1 MPTESPPLK
10 RGERGWKAATFVI
23 FVGTGITY
31 ASWVTRTPAIRS
43 SLGVGTGDMGLIILG
58 LSIGSMAGLLL
69 AGPVVARVG
78 ARHVIT
84 AAATIA
90 SLGLLTVGLGSG
102 FAIAA
107 LVGLGLA
114 FTGAGFGMCE
124 VALNVEGAA
133 IEKRMGRS
141 FLPSLHGAF
150 SLGTLAGAGLGA
162 IAELLDVPVP
172 VHLGVLAAVVLVA
185 SGSVVALL
193 PAASGRDVTRTRARP
208 SASANATVWRDT
220 RIVLLGLIALG
231 MAFAE
236 GSANDWLPLG
246 IVDGYGVASSTGAA
260 FYVVFVAAMTS
271 GRLLGGRVVDRYGRA
286 VTVRWSA
293 VLAVA
298 GVLTV
303 ILSGNL
309 ILAAVGCALWGV
321 GVALGFPLALS
332 AAAESDEDSARRVSA
347 VSTLG
352 YMAFLVGPP
361 LLGLLGE
368 QFGLLQA
375 FYVVLAGAVL
385 AGLVASAARETAA
398 RDPGIFQAPPPLETQ
413 ECLQHPGIR
422 Q

>member
-1 MPTESPPLK
+1 MPTQSPPLK

-43 SLGVGTGDMGLIILG
+43 SLGVDTGDMGLIILG

-69 AGPVVARVG
+69 AGPVVARIG
-78 ARHVIT
+78 ARHVIA
-84 AAATIA
+84 AAATVA
-90 SLGLLTVGLGSG
+90 SLGLFTVGLGSG
-102 FAIAA
+102 VAIAA

-162 IAELLDVPVP
+162 VAELLDVPVP
-172 VHLGVLAAVVLVA
+172 VHLGVLAVVVLVT
-185 SGSVVALL
+185 SVSVVALL
-193 PAASGRDVTRTRARP
+193 PPATGREAGRTRRRSGTSGGP
-208 SASANATVWRDT
+208 TIWRDT

-246 IVDGYGVASSTGAA
+246 IVDGYGVGSATGAA
-260 FYVVFVAAMTS
+260 FYAVFVAAMTS
-271 GRLLGGRVVDRYGRA
+271 GRLLGGRVVDRYGHSA
-286 VTVRWSA
+286 TVRWSA
-293 VLAVA
+293 ALAVA
-298 GVLTV
+298 GDLIV
-303 ILSGNL
+303 ILAGNL
-309 ILAAVGCALWGV
+309 VLAALGCALWGV

-332 AAAESDEDSARRVSA
+332 AAADSGAGAARRVSA

-385 AGLVASAARETAA
+385 AGLVASAAGETRE
-398 RDPGIFQAPPPLETQ
+398 REESPLAE
-413 ECLQHPGIR
+413 ERIGSR
-422 Q
+422 

>member
-1 MPTESPPLK
+1 MPTQSPPLK

-69 AGPVVARVG
+69 AGPVVARIG
-78 ARHVIT
+78 ARHVIA
-84 AAATIA
+84 AAATVA
-90 SLGLLTVGLGSG
+90 SLGLFTVGLGSG
-102 FAIAA
+102 VAIAA

-162 IAELLDVPVP
+162 VAELLDVPVP
-172 VHLGVLAAVVLVA
+172 VHLGVLAVVVLV
-185 SGSVVALL
+185 SSVSVVALL
-193 PAASGRDVTRTRARP
+193 PPATGREAGRTRRRSGTSGGP
-208 SASANATVWRDT
+208 TIWRDT

-246 IVDGYGVASSTGAA
+246 IVDGYGVGSATGAA

-271 GRLLGGRVVDRYGRA
+271 GRLLGGRVVDRYGRSA
-286 VTVRWSA
+286 TVRWSA
-293 VLAVA
+293 ALAVA
-298 GVLTV
+298 GVLIV
-303 ILSGNL
+303 ILAGNL
-309 ILAAVGCALWGV
+309 VLAALGCALWGV

-332 AAAESDEDSARRVSA
+332 AAADSGADAARRVSA

-385 AGLVASAARETAA
+385 AGLVASAAGETRETE
-398 RDPGIFQAPPPLETQ
+398 DFPLAE
-413 ECLQHPGIR
+413 EWIGSK
-422 Q
+422 

>member
-1 MPTESPPLK
+1 VPTQSPPLK

-69 AGPVVARVG
+69 AGPVVARIG
-78 ARHVIT
+78 ARHVIA
-84 AAATIA
+84 AAATVA
-90 SLGLLTVGLGSG
+90 SLGLFTVGLGSG
-102 FAIAA
+102 VAIAA

-162 IAELLDVPVP
+162 VAELLDVPVP
-172 VHLGVLAAVVLVA
+172 VHLGVLAVVVLV
-185 SGSVVALL
+185 SSVSVVALL
-193 PAASGRDVTRTRARP
+193 PPATGREAGRTRRRSGTSGGP
-208 SASANATVWRDT
+208 TIWRDT

-246 IVDGYGVASSTGAA
+246 IVDGYGVGSATGAA

-271 GRLLGGRVVDRYGRA
+271 GRLLGGRVVDRYGRSA
-286 VTVRWSA
+286 TVRWSA
-293 VLAVA
+293 ALAVA
-298 GVLTV
+298 GVLIV
-303 ILSGNL
+303 ILAGNL
-309 ILAAVGCALWGV
+309 VLAALGCALWGV

-332 AAAESDEDSARRVSA
+332 AAADSGADAARRVSA

-385 AGLVASAARETAA
+385 AGLVASAAGETRETE
-398 RDPGIFQAPPPLETQ
+398 DFPLAE
-413 ECLQHPGIR
+413 EWIGSK
-422 Q
+422 

>member
-398 RDPGIFQAPPPLETQ
+398 RDPGIRTTLTP
-413 ECLQHPGIR
+413 CG
-422 Q
+422 

>member
-10 RGERGWKAATFVI
+10 RGERGWKTATFVI

-69 AGPVVARVG
+69 AGPVVARIG

-84 AAATIA
+84 AAATVA
-90 SLGLLTVGLGSG
+90 SLGLFTVGLGSG
-102 FAIAA
+102 VAIAA

-162 IAELLDVPVP
+162 IAELFDVPVP
-172 VHLGVLAAVVLVA
+172 VHLGVLAVVVLGSSV
-185 SGSVVALL
+185 SVVALL
-193 PAASGRDVTRTRARP
+193 PPATGREVGRTRRRSGTSGGP
-208 SASANATVWRDT
+208 TIWRDT

-246 IVDGYGVASSTGAA
+246 IVDGYGVGSATGAA

-271 GRLLGGRVVDRYGRA
+271 ARLLGGRVVDRYGRA
-286 VTVRWSA
+286 ATVRWSA
-293 VLAVA
+293 ALAVA
-298 GVLTV
+298 GVLIV
-303 ILSGNL
+303 ILAGNL
-309 ILAAVGCALWGV
+309 VLAAFGCAVWGV

-332 AAAESDEDSARRVSA
+332 AAADSGADAARRVSA

-385 AGLVASAARETAA
+385 AGLVASKAGETRETEESPLA
-398 RDPGIFQAPPPLETQ
+398 RV
-413 ECLQHPGIR
+413 R
-422 Q
+422 

>member
-10 RGERGWKAATFVI
+10 RGERGWKTATFVI

-69 AGPVVARVG
+69 AGPVVARIG

-84 AAATIA
+84 AAATVA
-90 SLGLLTVGLGSG
+90 SLGLFTVGLGSG
-102 FAIAA
+102 VAIAA

-172 VHLGVLAAVVLVA
+172 VHLGVLAVVVIV
-185 SGSVVALL
+185 SSVSVVALL
-193 PAASGRDVTRTRARP
+193 PPATGREVGRTRRR
-208 SASANATVWRDT
+208 SGTSGLTIWRDT

-246 IVDGYGVASSTGAA
+246 IVDGYGVGSATGAA

-271 GRLLGGRVVDRYGRA
+271 GRLLGGRVVDRYGRSA
-286 VTVRWSA
+286 TVRWSA
-293 VLAVA
+293 ALAVA
-298 GVLTV
+298 GVLIV
-303 ILSGNL
+303 ILAGNL
-309 ILAAVGCALWGV
+309 VLAALGCVLWGA

-332 AAAESDEDSARRVSA
+332 AAADSGADAARRVSA

-385 AGLVASAARETAA
+385 AGLVASATGETRETEES
-398 RDPGIFQAPPPLETQ
+398 PLA
-413 ECLQHPGIR
+413 CVR
-422 Q
+422 

>member
-1 MPTESPPLK
+1 MPTESPTLK
-10 RGERGWKAATFVI
+10 HGERGWKTATFVI

-69 AGPVVARVG
+69 AGPVVARIG

-84 AAATIA
+84 AAAAVA
-90 SLGLLTVGLGSG
+90 SLGLFTVGLGSG
-102 FAIAA
+102 VAIAA

-162 IAELLDVPVP
+162 IAELFDIPVP
-172 VHLGVLAAVVLVA
+172 LHLGVLAVVVLVS

-193 PAASGRDVTRTRARP
+193 PPATGREITRPRRRAGISGGL
-208 SASANATVWRDT
+208 TVWRDT

-246 IVDGYGVASSTGAA
+246 IVDGYGVGSATGAA

-271 GRLLGGRVVDRYGRA
+271 GRLLGGRVVDRYGRS
-286 VTVRWSA
+286 VTVRCSA
-293 VLAVA
+293 ALAVA
-298 GVLTV
+298 GILTV
-303 ILSGNL
+303 ILAGNL

-332 AAAESDEDSARRVSA
+332 AAADSGADAARRVSA

-385 AGLVASAARETAA
+385 AGLVASAAGEARET
-398 RDPGIFQAPPPLETQ
+398 DEVPLAEEQ
-413 ECLQHPGIR
+413 ICSK
-422 Q
+422 

>member
-1 MPTESPPLK
+1 
-10 RGERGWKAATFVI
+10 
-23 FVGTGITY
+23 
-31 ASWVTRTPAIRS
+31 
-43 SLGVGTGDMGLIILG
+43 
-58 LSIGSMAGLLL
+58 
-69 AGPVVARVG
+69 
-78 ARHVIT
+78 
-84 AAATIA
+84 
-90 SLGLLTVGLGSG
+90 
-102 FAIAA
+102 
-107 LVGLGLA
+107 
-114 FTGAGFGMCE
+114 
-124 VALNVEGAA
+124 
-133 IEKRMGRS
+133 
-141 FLPSLHGAF
+141 
-150 SLGTLAGAGLGA
+150 
-162 IAELLDVPVP
+162 
-172 VHLGVLAAVVLVA
+172 
-185 SGSVVALL
+185 
-193 PAASGRDVTRTRARP
+193 
-208 SASANATVWRDT
+208 
-220 RIVLLGLIALG
+220 

-332 AAAESDEDSARRVSA
+332 AAAESDEDYARRVSA
-347 VSTLG
+347 VPTLG

-375 FYVVLAGAVL
+375 FYVVLAG
-385 AGLVASAARETAA
+385 LVAGAARETAA
-398 RDPGIFQAPPPLETQ
+398 RDPGIRTTLTP
-413 ECLQHPGIR
+413 CG
-422 Q
+422 

>member
-10 RGERGWKAATFVI
+10 RGERGWKTATFVI
-23 FVGTGITY
+23 FVGTGLTY

-69 AGPVVARVG
+69 AGPVVARIG

-84 AAATIA
+84 AAATVA
-90 SLGLLTVGLGSG
+90 SLGLFTVGLGSG
-102 FAIAA
+102 VAIAA

-162 IAELLDVPVP
+162 IAELFDVPVP
-172 VHLGVLAAVVLVA
+172 VHLGVLAVVVVG
-185 SGSVVALL
+185 SSVSVVALL
-193 PAASGRDVTRTRARP
+193 PPATGREVGRTRRRSGTSGGP
-208 SASANATVWRDT
+208 TVWRGS

-246 IVDGYGVASSTGAA
+246 IVDGYGVGSATGAA

-286 VTVRWSA
+286 ATVRWSA
-293 VLAVA
+293 ALAVA
-298 GVLTV
+298 GVLIV
-303 ILSGNL
+303 ILAGNL
-309 ILAAVGCALWGV
+309 VLAAFGCALWGV

-332 AAAESDEDSARRVSA
+332 AAADSGADAARRVSA

-385 AGLVASAARETAA
+385 AGLVASAAGETRETEESPLA
-398 RDPGIFQAPPPLETQ
+398 RV
-413 ECLQHPGIR
+413 R
-422 Q
+422 

>member
-1 MPTESPPLK
+1 MPTESSQLK
-10 RGERGWKAATFVI
+10 RGERGWRLATFVI

-84 AAATIA
+84 AAATVA

-172 VHLGVLAAVVLVA
+172 VHLGVLAVVVLVA

-193 PAASGRDVTRTRARP
+193 PPASGREVTRTRRRT
-208 SASANATVWRDT
+208 SASRNATVWRET

-246 IVDGYGVASSTGAA
+246 IVDGYGVTSSTGAV

-298 GVLTV
+298 GILTV
-303 ILSGNL
+303 ILAGDL
-309 ILAAVGCALWGV
+309 VLAALGCALWGV

-332 AAAESDEDSARRVSA
+332 AAAESNADAARRVSA
-347 VSTLG
+347 ASTLG

-385 AGLVASAARETAA
+385 AGLVAGAAGQTRETEESALA
-398 RDPGIFQAPPPLETQ
+398 
-413 ECLQHPGIR
+413 HVN
-422 Q
+422 

>member
-1 MPTESPPLK
+1 MPTESSQLK
-10 RGERGWKAATFVI
+10 RGERGWRLATFVI

-84 AAATIA
+84 AAATVA

-172 VHLGVLAAVVLVA
+172 VHLGVLAVVVLVA

-193 PAASGRDVTRTRARP
+193 PPASGREVTRTRRRT
-208 SASANATVWRDT
+208 SASRNATVWRET

-246 IVDGYGVASSTGAA
+246 IVDGYGVTSSTGAV

-298 GVLTV
+298 GILTV
-303 ILSGNL
+303 ILAGDL
-309 ILAAVGCALWGV
+309 VLAALGCALWGV

-332 AAAESDEDSARRVSA
+332 AAAESNADAARRVSA

-385 AGLVASAARETAA
+385 AGLVAGAAGQTRETEESALA
-398 RDPGIFQAPPPLETQ
+398 
-413 ECLQHPGIR
+413 HVK
-422 Q
+422 

>member
-1 MPTESPPLK
+1 MPTQSPPLK

-69 AGPVVARVG
+69 AGPVVARIG

-84 AAATIA
+84 AAATVA
-90 SLGLLTVGLGSG
+90 SLGLFTVGLGSG
-102 FAIAA
+102 VAIAA

-162 IAELLDVPVP
+162 VAELLDVPVP
-172 VHLGVLAAVVLVA
+172 VHLGVLAVVVLV
-185 SGSVVALL
+185 SSVSVVALL
-193 PAASGRDVTRTRARP
+193 PPATGREAGRTRRRSGTSGGP
-208 SASANATVWRDT
+208 TIWRDT

-246 IVDGYGVASSTGAA
+246 IVDGYGVGSATGAA

-286 VTVRWSA
+286 ATVRWSA
-293 VLAVA
+293 ALAVA
-298 GVLTV
+298 GVLIV
-303 ILSGNL
+303 ILAGNL
-309 ILAAVGCALWGV
+309 VLAALGCALWGV

-332 AAAESDEDSARRVSA
+332 AAADSGADAARRVSA

-385 AGLVASAARETAA
+385 AGLVASKAGETRETEESPLA
-398 RDPGIFQAPPPLETQ
+398 RV
-413 ECLQHPGIR
+413 R
-422 Q
+422 

>member
-1 MPTESPPLK
+1 MPTRSPPLK

-69 AGPVVARVG
+69 AGPVVARIG
-78 ARHVIT
+78 ARHVIA
-84 AAATIA
+84 AAATVA
-90 SLGLLTVGLGSG
+90 SLGLFTVGLGSG
-102 FAIAA
+102 VAIAA

-162 IAELLDVPVP
+162 VAELLDVPVP
-172 VHLGVLAAVVLVA
+172 VHLGVLAVVVLV
-185 SGSVVALL
+185 SSVSVVALL
-193 PAASGRDVTRTRARP
+193 PPATGREAGRTRRRSGTSGGP
-208 SASANATVWRDT
+208 TIWRDT

-246 IVDGYGVASSTGAA
+246 IVDGYGVGSATGAA

-271 GRLLGGRVVDRYGRA
+271 GRLLGGRVVDRYGRSA
-286 VTVRWSA
+286 TVRWSA
-293 VLAVA
+293 ALAVA
-298 GVLTV
+298 GVLIV
-303 ILSGNL
+303 ILAGNL
-309 ILAAVGCALWGV
+309 VLAALGCALWGV

-332 AAAESDEDSARRVSA
+332 AAADSGADAARRVSA

-385 AGLVASAARETAA
+385 AGLVASAAGETRETE
-398 RDPGIFQAPPPLETQ
+398 DLPLAE
-413 ECLQHPGIR
+413 EWIGSR
-422 Q
+422 

>member
-43 SLGVGTGDMGLIILG
+43 SLGVGTGGMGLIILG

-114 FTGAGFGMCE
+114 LTGAGFGMCE

-150 SLGTLAGAGLGA
+150 SLGTLAGAGLGRSPNCSTSRCPC
-162 IAELLDVPVP
+162 ISGCSPPSSWWRAEVSWLCCRRRPDETSRA
-172 VHLGVLAAVVLVA
+172 HA
-185 SGSVVALL
+185 
-193 PAASGRDVTRTRARP
+193 RDRVRPRTRRSGGTP
-208 SASANATVWRDT
+208 
-220 RIVLLGLIALG
+220 
-231 MAFAE
+231 
-236 GSANDWLPLG
+236 GS
-246 IVDGYGVASSTGAA
+246 S
-260 FYVVFVAAMTS
+260 
-271 GRLLGGRVVDRYGRA
+271 
-286 VTVRWSA
+286 
-293 VLAVA
+293 
-298 GVLTV
+298 
-303 ILSGNL
+303 
-309 ILAAVGCALWGV
+309 C
-321 GVALGFPLALS
+321 
-332 AAAESDEDSARRVSA
+332 SD
-347 VSTLG
+347 
-352 YMAFLVGPP
+352 
-361 LLGLLGE
+361 
-368 QFGLLQA
+368 
-375 FYVVLAGAVL
+375 
-385 AGLVASAARETAA
+385 
-398 RDPGIFQAPPPLETQ
+398 
-413 ECLQHPGIR
+413 
-422 Q
+422 

>member
-43 SLGVGTGDMGLIILG
+43 SLGVDTGDMGLIILG

-69 AGPVVARVG
+69 AGPIVARVG

-193 PAASGRDVTRTRARP
+193 PPASGRDVTRTRTRP
-208 SASANATVWRDT
+208 SASGNTTVWRDT

-309 ILAAVGCALWGV
+309 ILAAAGCALWGV

-413 ECLQHPGIR
+413 ECLQHPGFR

>member
-1 MPTESPPLK
+1 M
-10 RGERGWKAATFVI
+10 ATFVI

-31 ASWVTRTPAIRS
+31 ASWVTRTPAIRT

-58 LSIGSMAGLLL
+58 LSIGSMAGLLC
-69 AGPVVARVG
+69 AGPIVARIG

-84 AAATIA
+84 AAATVA
-90 SLGLLTVGLGSG
+90 SLGLLTVGIGSG
-102 FAIAA
+102 VAIAA
-107 LVGLGLA
+107 LVALGLA

-124 VALNVEGAA
+124 VALNIEGAA

-172 VHLGVLAAVVLVA
+172 LHLGVLAAVVLVS

-193 PAASGRDVTRTRARP
+193 PPASGREVTRTRRRAGL
-208 SASANATVWRDT
+208 SGSLAIWRDT

-246 IVDGYGVASSTGAA
+246 IVDGYGVDSATGAA
-260 FYVVFVAAMTS
+260 FYVVFVAAMTA
-271 GRLLGGRVVDRYGRA
+271 GRLLGGRVVDKYGRA

-293 VLAVA
+293 ALAVV
-298 GVLTV
+298 GILTV
-303 ILSGNL
+303 ILSGHL
-309 ILAAVGCALWGV
+309 VLAALGCALWGV
-321 GVALGFPLALS
+321 GVALGFPLAMS
-332 AAAESDEDSARRVSA
+332 AAAESGDDAARRVST

-352 YMAFLVGPP
+352 YLAFLVGPP

-368 QFGLLQA
+368 QFGLLHT

-385 AGLVASAARETAA
+385 AGLVAGAAAESREAEES
-398 RDPGIFQAPPPLETQ
+398 PLAE
-413 ECLQHPGIR
+413 ERICSK
-422 Q
+422 

>member
-1 MPTESPPLK
+1 MPTQSPPLK

-69 AGPVVARVG
+69 AGPVVARIG

-84 AAATIA
+84 AAATVA
-90 SLGLLTVGLGSG
+90 SLGLFTVGLGSG
-102 FAIAA
+102 VAIAA

-162 IAELLDVPVP
+162 VAELLDVPVP
-172 VHLGVLAAVVLVA
+172 VHLGVLAVVVLV
-185 SGSVVALL
+185 SSVSVVALL
-193 PAASGRDVTRTRARP
+193 PPATGREAGRTRRRSGTSGGP
-208 SASANATVWRDT
+208 TIWRDT

-246 IVDGYGVASSTGAA
+246 IVDGYGVGSATGAA

-271 GRLLGGRVVDRYGRA
+271 GRLLGGRVVDRYGRSA
-286 VTVRWSA
+286 TVRWSA
-293 VLAVA
+293 ALAVA
-298 GVLTV
+298 GVLIV
-303 ILSGNL
+303 ILAGNL
-309 ILAAVGCALWGV
+309 VLAALGCALWGV

-332 AAAESDEDSARRVSA
+332 AAADSGADAARRVSA

-385 AGLVASAARETAA
+385 AGLVASAAGETRETE
-398 RDPGIFQAPPPLETQ
+398 DFPLAE
-413 ECLQHPGIR
+413 EWIGSR
-422 Q
+422 

>member
-1 MPTESPPLK
+1 MPIESPPLK
-10 RGERGWKAATFVI
+10 RGERGWKMATFVI

-31 ASWVTRTPAIRS
+31 ASWVTRTPAIRT

-58 LSIGSMAGLLL
+58 LSIGSMEGLLC
-69 AGPVVARVG
+69 AGPVVARIG

-84 AAATIA
+84 AAATVA
-90 SLGLLTVGLGSG
+90 SLGLLTVGIGSG
-102 FAIAA
+102 VAIAA
-107 LVGLGLA
+107 LVALGLA

-124 VALNVEGAA
+124 VALNIEGAA

-172 VHLGVLAAVVLVA
+172 LHLGVLAAVVLVS

-193 PAASGRDVTRTRARP
+193 PPASGREVTRTRRRAGL
-208 SASANATVWRDT
+208 SGSLAIWRDT

-246 IVDGYGVASSTGAA
+246 IVDGYGVDSATGAA

-271 GRLLGGRVVDRYGRA
+271 GRLLGGRVVDKYGRA

-293 VLAVA
+293 ALAVV
-298 GVLTV
+298 GILTV
-303 ILSGNL
+303 ILAGHL
-309 ILAAVGCALWGV
+309 VLAALGCALWGV
-321 GVALGFPLALS
+321 GVALGFPLVMS
-332 AAAESDEDSARRVSA
+332 AAADSGDDAARRVSA

-352 YMAFLVGPP
+352 YLAFLVGPP

-368 QFGLLQA
+368 QFGLLHT

-385 AGLVASAARETAA
+385 AGLVAGAAAES
-398 RDPGIFQAPPPLETQ
+398 RDAEESPLSEERICST
-413 ECLQHPGIR
+413 
-422 Q
+422 

>member
-43 SLGVGTGDMGLIILG
+43 SLGVDTGDMGLIILG

-69 AGPVVARVG
+69 AGPVVARIG

-84 AAATIA
+84 AAATVA
-90 SLGLLTVGLGSG
+90 SLGLFTVGLGSG
-102 FAIAA
+102 VAIAA

-162 IAELLDVPVP
+162 VAELLDVPVP
-172 VHLGVLAAVVLVA
+172 VHLGVLAVVVLVT
-185 SGSVVALL
+185 SVSVVALL
-193 PAASGRDVTRTRARP
+193 PPATGREAGRTRRR
-208 SASANATVWRDT
+208 SGTSGGLTIWRDT

-246 IVDGYGVASSTGAA
+246 IVDGYGVGSATGAA
-260 FYVVFVAAMTS
+260 VYVVFVAAMTS
-271 GRLLGGRVVDRYGRA
+271 GRLLGGRVVDRYGRSA
-286 VTVRWSA
+286 TVHWSA
-293 VLAVA
+293 ALAVA
-298 GVLTV
+298 GVLIV
-303 ILSGNL
+303 ILAGNL
-309 ILAAVGCALWGV
+309 VLAALGGALWGV

-332 AAAESDEDSARRVSA
+332 AAADSGADAARRVSA

-385 AGLVASAARETAA
+385 AGLVASAAGETRE
-398 RDPGIFQAPPPLETQ
+398 REESPLAE
-413 ECLQHPGIR
+413 ERIGSR
-422 Q
+422 